1 MKYLKWLP
9 FILEVVVHLI
19 KQVEDVI
26 IDGHEKKK
34 AVMESLKQMLTDM
47 GIYSDTFMNFISI
60 TIDAYVFFYHLIG
73 EFKHKRKE

>member
-47 GIYSDTFMNFISI
+47 GIYSDTFMNFISVV
-60 TIDAYVFFYHLIG
+60 IDGYVFFYHLIG
-73 EFKHKRKE
+73 EFIHKTKG

>member
-34 AVMESLKQMLTDM
+34 AVMDALKKMLTDM
-47 GIYSDTFMNFISI
+47 GIYSDTFMNFISVV
-60 TIDAYVFFYHLIG
+60 IDAYVFLYHLIG
-73 EFKHKRKE
+73 EFTHKRKE